1 MTGRC
6 KFANNSSK
14 KYCKIPVFFGVAT
27 GPVLT
32 FLFPSHPL
40 GWVVSNLVRNQ
51 HAQLPEDGESWHYVF
66 GSSVLFLQLLRV
78 QQSELHA
85 LCLLLCMNS
94 TFLPVKRVDL
104 LIPSNQKGFLNP
116 FSVSGTVHAGSAS
129 YLCCEL

>member
-1 MTGRC
+1 LLITVLRNI
-6 KFANNSSK
+6 A
-14 KYCKIPVFFGVAT
+14 KYLGFFGVAT
-27 GPVLT
+27 GPV
-32 FLFPSHPL
+32 FPSHPL

-104 LIPSNQKGFLNP
+104 LIPSN
-116 FSVSGTVHAGSAS
+116 
-129 YLCCEL
+129 